1 MIKNFIV
8 GKRSNLSKN
17 LREIIPN
24 SILISL
30 KEKKDLQLLLK
41 EKKKH
46 NIIFNNFFPVSRLN
60 KISTN
65 NLDKFINETI
75 VQSGSFLK
83 RLNFKLINKI
93 LYTSSSS
100 VYESMDN
107 MKFSN
112 DTLNRKLYAAL
123 KLSNERLFLNTANS
137 KKVKCHVI
145 RLFNLYGGADNF
157 SIIQKIINSHLN
169 KSEFTLFNNGEGI
182 RDFIHV
188 LDVCKIYKLI
198 LNSRKNL
205 PDYLDL
211 GSGSGISIK
220 SILDFIQFSKN
231 KIIYKKK
238 ILMKPLHQ

>member
-1 MIKNFIV
+1 M
-8 GKRSNLSKN
+8 
-17 LREIIPN
+17 
-24 SILISL
+24 
-30 KEKKDLQLLLK
+30 LLLN

-46 NIIFNNFFPVSRLN
+46 NIIFNSFFPVSRLN
-60 KISTN
+60 EISIN

-83 RLNFKLINKI
+83 KLNFKLINKI

-107 MKFSN
+107 TRFSN
-112 DTLNRKLYAAL
+112 DTFNRKLYAAL
-123 KLSNERLFLNTANS
+123 KLSNEKLFLNTANS
-137 KKVKCHVI
+137 KKVQCHVI
-145 RLFNLYGGADNF
+145 DCLIFIYNF
-157 SIIQKIINSHLN
+157 SIIQKIINSYLN
-169 KSEFTLFNNGEGI
+169 KREFTLFNNGEGI

-188 LDVCKIYKLI
+188 LDACKIYKLI

-220 SILDFIQFSKN
+220 SILDFIQFPKKN
-231 KIIYKKK
+231 IVYKKK
-238 ILMKPLHQ
+238 NFDETF